1 MTTTVNPTTANY
13 CQDSD
18 ACCSSDPC
26 VIAKSELEPDC
37 FKLRLGFNPSS
48 PPAYDLA
55 LCNPNVVFTGSC
67 CLNLVGDNALTNIVL
82 RIPMTFAQDCF
93 LYRINLSASSGTLTN
108 VSIVKPVGGLDSAI
122 AYTISDGYLN
132 VIIPSGDIIPGTNI
146 NTGQNTATI
155 MFDVFSIPI
164 LRISGLCSCCSLC
177 NSIKWVMGTTVTN
190 LT

>member
-1 MTTTVNPTTANY
+1 MTTTVSPTTS

-18 ACCSSDPC
+18 ACCSGDPC

-37 FKLRLGFNPSS
+37 FKLRLGFNPSVPS
-48 PPAYDLA
+48 AYDLA

-67 CLNLVGDNALTNIVL
+67 CLNLVGDNALSSIVL

-93 LYRINLSASSGTLTN
+93 IYRVNLSVASGTLAN
-108 VSIVKPVGGLDSAI
+108 VAIVKNVGGLDSAI

-132 VIIPSGDIIPGTNI
+132 VIIPSTDIMPGTNTA
-146 NTGQNTATI
+146 TGQCTATI
-155 MFDVFSIPI
+155 VFDTFSIPL
-164 LRISGLCSCCSLC
+164 LRISGLCSCCPLC
-177 NSIKWVMGTTVTN
+177 NNIKWVMGTTAT